1 MTAARLDYIAGT
13 SIFHRMHVIVKLA
26 LMLCILLLMFTIGN
40 LWVLSVLLLTTVGL
54 YRLSG
59 VPWSYFKGLRVLVP
73 ALLIFLVTAQGLW
86 YSDNRTPLFAPIML
100 PFRVNFSVERQDA
113 HALTLYYEG
122 VLFGLVLALRMLGM
136 FLTFPLIV
144 LTTPT
149 AQLIAGLTEVGLPY
163 QISFVFTTALRFIP
177 LLYASRDRVTEAQR
191 LRGIELE
198 KAGVL
203 NAIRQTAS
211 TIVPMI
217 TSALRT
223 THDLEM
229 AIESRAFGAFDR
241 RTSYRGRAFT
251 HRDRHLVI
259 AMVAVAIAVSAATNL
274 LLPARGL

>member
-73 ALLIFLVTAQGLW
+73 ALLIFLVSAQGLW

-100 PFRVNFSVERQDA
+100 PFRINFSAKGQDA
-113 HALTLYYEG
+113 NALTLYYEG
-122 VLFGLVLALRMLGM
+122 VLFGLVLALRMLSM

-177 LLYASRDRVTEAQR
+177 LLHASRDRVMEAQR

-198 KAGVL
+198 KTGVL
-203 NAIRQTAS
+203 NAIRQTSS

-241 RTSYRGRAFT
+241 RTSYRGRPFT